1 MVEQSAEHSKQM
13 VEKLNDW
20 KDAVDKRWLA
30 VGGEPKYDWQ
40 DGVGGSESKLT
51 SVVIIGVVR
60 YLLGVMNSFG

>member
-30 VGGEPKYDWQ
+30 GGGEPKY

-51 SVVIIGVVR
+51 SVVILGVVR
-60 YLLGVMNSFG
+60 YLLGVVNGFG